1 MSSIMDWQAT
11 PLMPQGVEHRW
22 GILSGFPLSSD
33 AVRRSP
39 PLQRLL
45 SSSYLYIDYNM
56 FDEVMRCGVLA
67 GLMR

>member
-1 MSSIMDWQAT
+1 MSSIMDWRTA

-33 AVRRSP
+33 AVRRST

-45 SSSYLYIDYNM
+45 SSSYLYISYNTI
-56 FDEVMRCGVLA
+56 D
-67 GLMR
+67 

>member
-1 MSSIMDWQAT
+1 MSSIMDWRTA

-33 AVRRSP
+33 AVRRFT

-45 SSSYLYIDYNM
+45 PDNYLYVVTDM
-56 FDEVMRCGVLA
+56 TD
-67 GLMR
+67 